1 MTRAYKVAGS
11 RMAKTLFDV
20 ATEHAHEH
28 ASKLEDLAPI
38 RERREVYGNAKHS
51 YHAGFLAGY
60 AYRLTHGEDNFNDE
74 N

>member
-11 RMAKTLFDV
+11 RAYKTLFDV
-20 ATEHAHEH
+20 ASEHAHDH
-28 ASKLEDLAPI
+28 ATEIEDLAPI
-38 RERREVYGNAKHS
+38 RERLEVYGRAKHS

-60 AYRLTHGEDNFNDE
+60 AYRLTHGEDNFEDE